1 MNEKKTNAI
10 DEDECFGDETK
21 EFTGAEIPAGPPDL
35 PESSDQLTEKKRP
48 WILYITVPLLV
59 AALVV
64 LVYLLFF
71 KENKQCRIINIF
83 VRFLTRIDS
92 VFKIGCYFFT

>member
-1 MNEKKTNAI
+1 MNEKKTFAI
-10 DEDECFGDETK
+10 DEDESFRDAKK
-21 EFTGAEIPAGPPDL
+21 EFHGAEIPAGPPDL
-35 PESSDQLTEKKRP
+35 PGPDDQLTEKKRP

-71 KENKQCRIINIF
+71 KEKPLDQGAAQIRQMQQM
-83 VRFLTRIDS
+83 TQ
-92 VFKIGCYFFT
+92 KI